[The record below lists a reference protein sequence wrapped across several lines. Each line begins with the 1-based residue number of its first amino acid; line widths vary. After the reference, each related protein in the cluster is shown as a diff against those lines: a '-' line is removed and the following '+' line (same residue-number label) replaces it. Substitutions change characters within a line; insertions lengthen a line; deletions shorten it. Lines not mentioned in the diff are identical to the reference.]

1 MLPQEK
7 RVQSKDDL
15 NRFLNIELKKYGK
28 KLKSGVQLHLREID
42 ILAHHNILLRT
53 CEYHV
58 NMGHKFRGIWYKIR
72 LSRLQNKYGLH
83 IPINCCDEGLKIM
96 HVGPVLMNGNVC
108 VGKDCSI
115 HINTG
120 LVAGGVS
127 SDAPILGDGV
137 VVGIG
142 AVVVGGV
149 RIANNVAIGANAV
162 VTKNVDDE
170 NVAVAGVP
178 AKIVSSN
185 GGLNWNKK

>member
-7 RVQSKDDL
+7 RIQSKEDL

-42 ILAHHNILLRT
+42 ILANHNILLRT

-58 NMGHKFRGIWYKIR
+58 NMGHKFRGAWYKIR
-72 LSRLQNKYGLH
+72 LRRLQNKYGLH

-127 SDAPILGDGV
+127 SDSPILGDGV